1 MDFSGFPGKIPEG
14 SIMPERMG
22 KRGKEMSRT
31 MCGGW
36 GKFAVGMT
44 MGMMAGA
51 VWGMA
56 MAPSQRQLKRAAHQA
71 AKKVNQAVDRLVDA
85 MDM

>member
-1 MDFSGFPGKIPEG
+1 MDFSGFPGKIPTG
-14 SIMPERMG
+14 SIMPKRMR
-22 KRGKEMSRT
+22 KRGKEMSGM

-51 VWGMA
+51 AWGMA
-56 MAPSQRQLKRAAHQA
+56 MAPSRRQLKRAAHQA
-71 AKKVNQAVDRLVDA
+71 AQKVNRAVDRLADA